1 MGTISSHSIMARHM
15 CGSEAK
21 SSGNASTTSNL
32 EPMSALNKMMGFLGL
47 VDTEEELETTATP
60 AKKVEPRSISP
71 RRSEPTGVTVVRN
84 NQDVVAEPFIEESVS
99 YNIVTLQ
106 PRSYSE
112 ARKVGEYYREGNPV
126 IINLDDMEESERKR
140 LVDFAAGLAF
150 ALRGSF
156 DKVATKVFL
165 LSPADV
171 EVTPEERR
179 RMAEAGFY
187 AQ

>member
-1 MGTISSHSIMARHM
+1 
-15 CGSEAK
+15 
-21 SSGNASTTSNL
+21 
-32 EPMSALNKMMGFLGL
+32 MSALNKMMGFLGL

-140 LVDFAAGLAF
+140 LVDFASGLVF
-150 ALRGSF
+150 GLHGRIERISL
-156 DKVATKVFL
+156 KVFL
-165 LSPADV
+165 LSPANVNVSNEDR
-171 EVTPEERR
+171 T
-179 RMAEAGFY
+179 AAQATFY
-187 AQ
+187 NQS

>member
-1 MGTISSHSIMARHM
+1 
-15 CGSEAK
+15 
-21 SSGNASTTSNL
+21 
-32 EPMSALNKMMGFLGL
+32 MGFLGL

-140 LVDFAAGLAF
+140 LVDFASGLVF
-150 ALRGSF
+150 GLHGRIERISL
-156 DKVATKVFL
+156 KVFL
-165 LSPADV
+165 LSPANVNVSNEDR
-171 EVTPEERR
+171 T
-179 RMAEAGFY
+179 AAQATFY
-187 AQ
+187 NQS